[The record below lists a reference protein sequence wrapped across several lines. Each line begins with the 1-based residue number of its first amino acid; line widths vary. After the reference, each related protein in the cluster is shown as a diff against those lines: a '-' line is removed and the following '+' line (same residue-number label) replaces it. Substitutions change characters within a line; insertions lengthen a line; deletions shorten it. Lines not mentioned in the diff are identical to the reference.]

1 MKIFYLDVFAKK
13 LFEGNCAAVVP
24 LDEWIDSAVMQSIA
38 AENNLSETV
47 FFVPYN
53 DGYNIRWFTPL
64 CEVDLCGHAT
74 LAAGYVIFNEY
85 GHDGDS
91 IKFKS
96 KSGLLYVNRYVDL
109 ISLDMPAK
117 ESVKWEH
124 SNGLADCLGAEYDEV
139 LIGDDLLVVFKNEYS
154 LANLDPDFGKMKSFP
169 GRGVIVTAPSGYC
182 DFVMR
187 FFAPKLGI
195 NEDPATGSAF
205 TQLGP
210 YWGYRMA
217 KSEMS
222 ASQLSKRGG
231 TIYCEIN
238 KDRVIVAGNVIKY
251 MEGSLNIEA

>member
-1 MKIFYLDVFAKK
+1 MKIFYLDVFTEK
-13 LFEGNCAAVVP
+13 LFGGNCAAVVP
-24 LDEWIDSAVMQSIA
+24 LVEWIDSSLMQSIA

-53 DGYNIRWFTPL
+53 DGYNIRWFTPF

-85 GHDGDS
+85 GHEGDS
-91 IKFKS
+91 IKLKS
-96 KSGLLYVNRYVDL
+96 KSGELYVNRNADL
-109 ISLDMPAK
+109 MSLDMPAK

-124 SNGLADCLGAEYDEV
+124 SNGLLVCLGAEYEEV
-139 LIGDDLLVVFKNEYS
+139 LLGDDLLVVFKNESS
-154 LANLDPDFGKMKSFP
+154 LANLNPDISKMKSLP
-169 GRGVIVTAPSGYC
+169 GRGVVVTAPSGYC
-182 DFVMR
+182 DFVLR

-195 NEDPATGSAF
+195 NEDPATGSVF

-210 YWGYRMA
+210 YWGCRMT
-217 KSEMS
+217 KGEMR

-238 KDRVIVAGNVIKY
+238 KDRVTVAGNVIKY
-251 MEGSLNIEA
+251 MEGNLSIVT